1 MISRLNV
8 IPAKAKRWLIES
20 LPVSLG
26 ASSADDTSRA
36 ASLFAMIRSLLAK
49 NFEEI
54 IAVASGPSAC
64 NTPRRDNALY
74 FATNDSFK
82 IVSDLPF
89 VYFLTD
95 RYMVRRYLKLGIK
108 ASGLKAT
115 VLLAQARDW
124 PRNASIARQI
134 NRYKLKYQRIRH
146 EVFAYDLAEKGP
158 PYDNWRLIENTI
170 LEDLDRPYKQFNS
183 GFGLIQVAY
192 VVARAMNLPLSI
204 YGLDA
209 GEGGYLHYDGHPCT
223 GKSVVS
229 ERTRR
234 KLKDLLDSMYQKGQ
248 VHVANFSFFHPS
260 EVRLQPTQ
268 MDPSTDHASVRSIM
282 SD

>member
-8 IPAKAKRWLIES
+8 IPEKAKRWLVES
-20 LPVSLG
+20 LPVHLG
-26 ASSADDTSRA
+26 ASSADDTSRG

-49 NFEEI
+49 NFEEV

-64 NTPRRDNALY
+64 NTPRQDNALY

-108 ASGLKAT
+108 ASGLTAT
-115 VLLAQARDW
+115 VLLAQAQSW
-124 PRNASIARQI
+124 PPNARIARHI

-146 EVFAYDLAEKGP
+146 EVFAFDLAEKGP
-158 PYDNWRLIENTI
+158 AHDNWRLIENTI
-170 LEDLDRPYKQFNS
+170 REDLDRPYRQFNS

-209 GEGGYLHYDGHPCT
+209 GEGGHVHYDGNPCA

-229 ERTRR
+229 EKTRR
-234 KLKDLLDSMYQKGQ
+234 KLKELLNSMYQKGQ
-248 VHVANFSFFHPS
+248 VRVANFSFFHPND
-260 EVRLQPTQ
+260 VRWQPAQ
-268 MDPSTDHASVRSIM
+268 MDPSTDRASERSTM
-282 SD
+282 SE